1 MSDSVEESSVEE
13 SSGAESS
20 GAESSAEPSD
30 APAAYT
36 QGGGGDF
43 LGEPLVFIVGSQRSG
58 TTILEQLLARHDAVE
73 HWYEPYFV
81 WDYTLGHGEDD
92 HRSAAQATPEVI
104 RFLREEFYRF
114 WRASGAQLI
123 VEKSPEH
130 CFRIPFVERVFPKAR
145 WIHIYRDGRD
155 ATLSIQREWA
165 TRASLVEERS
175 LSRFFALTRLTLARQ
190 PRLRNKL
197 QLLRHELR
205 GRLSMRRGGL
215 FNKAKWGGAVGW
227 GPRFKGWQE
236 ALEEGPLLRFNA
248 LQWAHAVEAACAGL
262 AEVPEE
268 RQLSLSYEALLAE
281 PEETLRGVLRF
292 LGVDEGPAATL
303 GEGLRRDNHGKWRS
317 AYSAE
322 ELKIIEAALG
332 ERLGALGYALS
343 SASAE

>member
-1 MSDSVEESSVEE
+1 MSDRAEESRAEE
-13 SSGAESS
+13 NRE
-20 GAESSAEPSD
+20 EVSD
-30 APAAYT
+30 IST
-36 QGGGGDF
+36 SQLKREGGDF
-43 LGEPLVFIVGSQRSG
+43 LGESLVFIVGSQRSG
-58 TTILEQLLARHDAVE
+58 TTILEQLLARHSAVE

-81 WDYTLGHGEDD
+81 WDYAIGHGEDD
-92 HRSAAQATPEVI
+92 HRTAAQATPEVI

-114 WRASGAQLI
+114 WRSSGAQLI

-175 LSRFFALTRLTLARQ
+175 LSRFVALTRLTLARQ
-190 PRLRNKL
+190 PRMRNKI

-227 GPRFKGWQE
+227 GPRFEGWQE
-236 ALEEGPLLRFNA
+236 FLKEGPLLRFNA

-262 AEVPEE
+262 VKVPKE
-268 RQLSLSYEALLAE
+268 RQLSLSYESLLAD
-281 PEETLRGVLRF
+281 PEETLRGVLCF

-303 GEGLRRDNHGKWRS
+303 GEGLRRDNYGKWRS

-322 ELKIIEAALG
+322 ELGLIEAALG
-332 ERLGALGYALS
+332 EQLSALGYTLS
-343 SASAE
+343 SAQMEH